1 MPENHVKGLAGQ
13 SAHASRKPS
22 QSSPDLVQIGDHKL
36 GSHPSTKYDN
46 PDLLHGGEQPKND
59 RRKRGDLDKRGLR

>member
-1 MPENHVKGLAGQ
+1 MPENRVKGLVEQ
-13 SAHASRKPS
+13 SAHPSRKPS
-22 QSSPDLVQIGDHKL
+22 QGSPDHLQVGDQKL
-36 GSHPSTKYDN
+36 GSHPSTEYDN